1 MPIYKTPVDLL
12 LRSFESIKNQKCK
25 NFDLIII
32 INGKNENSDMIKNS
46 FKSGINVSVIELE
59 HNVGYC
65 WARQIAINQSKTK
78 YVAFLDSDDEI
89 VESYVET
96 FYHYTMVEDFDLIF
110 IRFLFIKGDEK
121 ISNNKTKNCY
131 INKMSSE
138 RLLWYPAGW
147 SKIINREFLKKNDIE
162 FIRDEK
168 NIVEDLYFHLCL
180 LYKFKKGYFI
190 GDKIMYKYYVNKN
203 STINELIRTG
213 NSSSITLENRFK
225 FYEKYA
231 NDKGIIIFV
240 IKTSLFSGHSP
251 RNLYILLQKIRP
263 NVFINFLMAITYLP
277 FFVLVLFKKR
287 LVK

>member
-1 MPIYKTPVDLL
+1 MNKLTIIMPIYKTPVDLL

-138 RLLWYPAGW
+138 RLL
-147 SKIINREFLKKNDIE
+147 
-162 FIRDEK
+162 
-168 NIVEDLYFHLCL
+168 
-180 LYKFKKGYFI
+180 
-190 GDKIMYKYYVNKN
+190 
-203 STINELIRTG
+203 
-213 NSSSITLENRFK
+213 
-225 FYEKYA
+225 
-231 NDKGIIIFV
+231 
-240 IKTSLFSGHSP
+240 
-251 RNLYILLQKIRP
+251 
-263 NVFINFLMAITYLP
+263 
-277 FFVLVLFKKR
+277 
-287 LVK
+287 